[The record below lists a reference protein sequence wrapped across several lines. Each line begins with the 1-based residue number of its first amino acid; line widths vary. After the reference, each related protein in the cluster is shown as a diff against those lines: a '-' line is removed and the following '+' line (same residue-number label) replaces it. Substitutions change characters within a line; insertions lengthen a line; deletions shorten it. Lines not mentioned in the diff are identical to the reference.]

1 MILEARPDP
10 ANHWISMA
18 LDGSPKN
25 RLALN
30 ARVRVTTGKLQ
41 QLGEVRSGGSYIS
54 QSELPLHFGL
64 GRAEHVDTVEV
75 MWPGGATQVF
85 HDVQADHFYAL
96 KQGAPALVDKGKAM
110 PLPKAK

>member
-1 MILEARPDP
+1 MIIEARPDP
-10 ANHWISMA
+10 ANHWISIA
-18 LDGSPKN
+18 LEGSPKN
-25 RLALN
+25 KLALN
-30 ARVRVTTGKLQ
+30 ARVRVTTSKLQ

-64 GRAEHVDTVEV
+64 GRAERADTLEV

-96 KQGAPALVDKGKAM
+96 KQGAAALVDKGKAV
-110 PLPKAK
+110 PRPVVK